1 MPAPSNPSSDR
12 SSTHSID
19 RDSSHRLSHGAD
31 VSTGVDQ
38 TIESHYPCHG
48 VHASLPRGKASG
60 QLTINRNQLLL
71 RVADQTVRLN
81 IDGLQLSLGGASDRL
96 VFFSHPAQPDWR
108 FYTSERSVLKDPNLK
123 QQPQLQAIMAR
134 ARRKRGGHW
143 LLLAAVVLVCL
154 AAPLAVLVNM
164 DVASRIL
171 AERVPLEWEQKL
183 GKLSFDQYR
192 LQAEIM
198 AEEESELLL
207 QPLVT
212 PLLEVL
218 PNKRFDYRFYINNS
232 SELNAFALPG
242 GVVVI
247 NAGLILAA
255 DSAEEVLGVVGHEI
269 SHVRQRHGIRNL
281 ISSAGSYL
289 LISALLGD
297 VSGITALLVDAAPL
311 LINQGYSRQF
321 ESEADNRGFDMLVAA
336 SIDPAGL
343 ARFFEKLIAKERQ
356 MLEQVED
363 EQSREWLQAGLGFLS
378 SHPATQDRIGDLNSR
393 LVQTGGDYRD
403 LSEAFTQLRQRVSVF
418 VAEPEGSTA
427 KN

>member
-1 MPAPSNPSSDR
+1 MPAPSNSSSDR

-19 RDSSHRLSHGAD
+19 RDSSHHSAGISAGSDHPE
-31 VSTGVDQ
+31 Q
-38 TIESHYPCHG
+38 QQYPCHG

-60 QLTINRNQLLL
+60 QLTISRGQLLF
-71 RVADQTVRLN
+71 RLAGES
-81 IDGLQLSLGGASDRL
+81 IRLSLEGLQLSFGGASDRL

-108 FYTSERSVLKDPNLK
+108 FYTSERSVLKDPNLM
-123 QQPQLQAIMAR
+123 QQPQLQAIMAK

-154 AAPLAVLVNM
+154 AAPLAILVNM

-198 AEEESELLL
+198 AAEESELLL

-297 VSGITALLVDAAPL
+297 VSGMTALLVDAAPL

-343 ARFFEKLIAKERQ
+343 ARFFEKLIAKERE

-363 EQSREWLQAGLGFLS
+363 QQSREWLQAGLGFLS
-378 SHPATQDRIGDLNSR
+378 SHPATEDRIDVLNGR
-393 LVQTGGDYRD
+393 LTQARGDYLD
-403 LSEAFTQLRQRVSVF
+403 LSESFGQLRRRVSTF
-418 VAEPEGSTA
+418 VTEGEDNPA
-427 KN
+427 Q